1 MNHGIIPPL
10 DLAQLHSSSSA
21 QNTLGIVP
29 HSPLSAVYIISVQHK
44 KIILQIRI
52 K

>member
-1 MNHGIIPPL
+1 MNHGIIPPF

-29 HSPLSAVYIISVQHK
+29 HSPPSIECSLYNLSTTQKNHITN
-44 KIILQIRI
+44 
-52 K
+52 